1 MLKKY
6 GLIGY
11 PLTHSF
17 SKGYFSEKFEKE
29 GIENAVYDTYP
40 LEKINDFI
48 PLLRNNPSLVG
59 LNVTIPYKEAVIPYL
74 DELSAEA
81 KIIGAVNTIKIING
95 KKIGFNSDVVGF
107 EESLLKHLKP
117 IHNNALV
124 LGTGGA
130 AKAVWFV
137 LEKLNI
143 PYIKVSRTANENAI
157 AYKDVS
163 EDLIKNHL
171 LIINTTPL
179 GMSPNL
185 ETKPEIPYQALTRN
199 HFLYDLVYN
208 PPRTQFLEMGQKM
221 GATIQNGLPMLHGQA
236 ERSWEIWVGNE

>member
-11 PLTHSF
+11 PLSHSF
-17 SKGYFSEKFEKE
+17 SKGYFTEKFKKE
-29 GIENAVYDTYP
+29 GIENAAYETYP
-40 LEKINDFI
+40 LEKISDFTT
-48 PLLRNNPSLVG
+48 LLQNNPELVG
-59 LNVTIPYKEAVIPYL
+59 LNVTIPYKEAIIPYL
-74 DELSAEA
+74 DELSEEA
-81 KIIGAVNTIKIING
+81 KKIGAVNTIKIING
-95 KKIGFNSDVVGF
+95 KKIGYNSDVVGF
-107 EESLLKHLKP
+107 EKSLIQHLKHT
-117 IHNNALV
+117 HNKALV

-143 PYIKVSRTANENAI
+143 PYLKVSRTASENII
-157 AYKDVS
+157 AYDTIS
-163 EDLIKNHL
+163 IDLVKEYP

-179 GMSPNL
+179 GMSPKL
-185 ETKPEIPYQALTRN
+185 ETKPDIPYQALTKN

-208 PPRTQFLEMGQKM
+208 PQTTLFLEMGQKM

-236 ERSWEIWVGNE
+236 ERSWELWNT

>member
-11 PLTHSF
+11 PLSHSF
-17 SKGYFSEKFEKE
+17 SKGYFTEKFKKE
-29 GIENAVYDTYP
+29 GIENAAYETYP
-40 LEKINDFI
+40 LEKISDFTT
-48 PLLRNNPSLVG
+48 LLQNNPELVG
-59 LNVTIPYKEAVIPYL
+59 LNVTIPYKEAIIPYL
-74 DELSAEA
+74 DELSEEA
-81 KIIGAVNTIKIING
+81 KKIGAVNTIKIING
-95 KKIGFNSDVVGF
+95 KKIGYNSDVVGF
-107 EESLLKHLKP
+107 EKSLIQHLKP
-117 IHNNALV
+117 THNKALV

-143 PYIKVSRTANENAI
+143 PYLKVSRTASENII
-157 AYKDVS
+157 AYDTIS
-163 EDLIKNHL
+163 IDLVKKYP

-179 GMSPNL
+179 GMSPKL
-185 ETKPEIPYQALTRN
+185 ETKPDIPYQALTKN

-208 PPRTQFLEMGQKM
+208 PQTTLFLEMGQKM

-236 ERSWEIWVGNE
+236 ERSWELWREK

>member
-17 SKGYFSEKFEKE
+17 SKGYFAEKFKKE

-208 PPRTQFLEMGQKM
+208 PPTTQFLEMGQKM

>member
-11 PLTHSF
+11 PLSHSF
-17 SKGYFSEKFEKE
+17 SKGYFTEKFKKE
-29 GIENAVYDTYP
+29 GIKNAAYETYP
-40 LEKINDFI
+40 LEKISDFTT
-48 PLLRNNPSLVG
+48 LLQNNHELVG
-59 LNVTIPYKEAVIPYL
+59 LNVTIPYKEAIIPYL
-74 DELSAEA
+74 DELSEEA
-81 KIIGAVNTIKIING
+81 KKIGAVNTIKIING
-95 KKIGFNSDVVGF
+95 KKIGYNSDVVGF
-107 EESLLKHLKP
+107 EKSLLQHLKP
-117 IHNNALV
+117 THNKALV

-143 PYIKVSRTANENAI
+143 PYLKVSRTASENII
-157 AYKDVS
+157 AYDTIS
-163 EDLIKNHL
+163 IDLVKEYP

-179 GMSPNL
+179 GMSPKL
-185 ETKPEIPYQALTRN
+185 ETKPDIPYQALTKN

-208 PPRTQFLEMGQKM
+208 PQTTLFLEMGQKM

-236 ERSWEIWVGNE
+236 ERSWELWNT

>member
-11 PLTHSF
+11 PLSHSF
-17 SKGYFSEKFEKE
+17 SKGYFTEKFKKE
-29 GIENAVYDTYP
+29 GIENAAYETYP
-40 LEKINDFI
+40 LEKISDFTT
-48 PLLRNNPSLVG
+48 LLQNNPELVG
-59 LNVTIPYKEAVIPYL
+59 LNVTIPYKEAIIPYL
-74 DELSAEA
+74 DELSEEA
-81 KIIGAVNTIKIING
+81 KKIGAVNTIKIING
-95 KKIGFNSDVVGF
+95 KKIGYNSDVVGF
-107 EESLLKHLKP
+107 EKSLLQHLKP
-117 IHNNALV
+117 THNKALV

-143 PYIKVSRTANENAI
+143 PYLKVSRTASENII
-157 AYKDVS
+157 AYDTIS
-163 EDLIKNHL
+163 IDLVKEYP

-179 GMSPNL
+179 GMSPKL
-185 ETKPEIPYQALTRN
+185 ETKPDIPYQALTKN

-208 PPRTQFLEMGQKM
+208 PQTTLFLEMGQKM

-236 ERSWEIWVGNE
+236 ERSWELWNT

>member
-11 PLTHSF
+11 PLSHSF
-17 SKGYFSEKFEKE
+17 SKGYFTEKFKKE
-29 GIENAVYDTYP
+29 GIENAAYETYP
-40 LEKINDFI
+40 LEKISDFTT
-48 PLLRNNPSLVG
+48 LLQNNPELVG
-59 LNVTIPYKEAVIPYL
+59 LNVTIPYKEAIIPYL
-74 DELSAEA
+74 DELSEEA
-81 KIIGAVNTIKIING
+81 KKIGAVNTIKIING
-95 KKIGFNSDVVGF
+95 KKIGYNSDVVGF
-107 EESLLKHLKP
+107 EKSLIQHLKP
-117 IHNNALV
+117 THNKALV

-143 PYIKVSRTANENAI
+143 PYLKVSRTASENII
-157 AYKDVS
+157 AYDTIS
-163 EDLIKNHL
+163 IDLVKEYP

-179 GMSPNL
+179 GMSPKL
-185 ETKPEIPYQALTRN
+185 ETKPDIPYQALTKN

-208 PPRTQFLEMGQKM
+208 PQTTLFLEMGQKM

-236 ERSWEIWVGNE
+236 ERSWELWREK

>member
-11 PLTHSF
+11 PLSHSF
-17 SKGYFSEKFEKE
+17 SKGYFTEKFKKE
-29 GIENAVYDTYP
+29 GIKNAAYETYP
-40 LEKINDFI
+40 LEKISDFTT
-48 PLLRNNPSLVG
+48 LLQNNPELVG
-59 LNVTIPYKEAVIPYL
+59 LNVTIPYKEAIIPYL
-74 DELSAEA
+74 DELSEEA
-81 KIIGAVNTIKIING
+81 KKIGAVNTIKIING
-95 KKIGFNSDVVGF
+95 KKIGYNSDVVGF
-107 EESLLKHLKP
+107 EKSLIQHLKP
-117 IHNNALV
+117 THNKALV

-143 PYIKVSRTANENAI
+143 PYLKVSRTASENII
-157 AYKDVS
+157 AYDTIS
-163 EDLIKNHL
+163 IDLVKEYP

-179 GMSPNL
+179 GMSPKL
-185 ETKPEIPYQALTRN
+185 ESKPDIPYQALTKN

-208 PPRTQFLEMGQKM
+208 PQTTLFLEMGQKM

-236 ERSWEIWVGNE
+236 ERSWELWNT

>member
-11 PLTHSF
+11 PLSHTF
-17 SKGYFSEKFEKE
+17 SKGYFTEKFKKE
-29 GIENAVYDTYP
+29 GIENAAYETYP
-40 LEKINDFI
+40 LEKISDFTT
-48 PLLRNNPSLVG
+48 LLQNNPELVG
-59 LNVTIPYKEAVIPYL
+59 LNVTIPYKEAIIPYL
-74 DELSAEA
+74 DELSEEA
-81 KIIGAVNTIKIING
+81 KKIGAVNTIKIING
-95 KKIGFNSDVVGF
+95 KKIGYNSDVVGF
-107 EESLLKHLKP
+107 EKSLIQHLKP
-117 IHNNALV
+117 THNKALV

-143 PYIKVSRTANENAI
+143 PYLKVSRTASENII
-157 AYKDVS
+157 AYDTIS
-163 EDLIKNHL
+163 IDLVKEYP

-179 GMSPNL
+179 GMSPKL
-185 ETKPEIPYQALTRN
+185 ESKPDIPYQALTKN

-208 PPRTQFLEMGQKM
+208 PQTTLFLEMGQKM

-236 ERSWEIWVGNE
+236 ERSWELWREK

>member
-11 PLTHSF
+11 PLSHSF
-17 SKGYFSEKFEKE
+17 SKGYFTEKFKKE
-29 GIENAVYDTYP
+29 GIKNAAYETYP
-40 LEKINDFI
+40 LEKISDFTT
-48 PLLRNNPSLVG
+48 LLQNNPELVG
-59 LNVTIPYKEAVIPYL
+59 LNVTIPYKEAIIPYL
-74 DELSAEA
+74 DELSEEA
-81 KIIGAVNTIKIING
+81 KKIGAVNTIKIING
-95 KKIGFNSDVVGF
+95 KKIGYNSDVVGF
-107 EESLLKHLKP
+107 EKSLIQHLKP
-117 IHNNALV
+117 THNKALV

-143 PYIKVSRTANENAI
+143 PYLKVSRTASENII
-157 AYKDVS
+157 AYDTIS
-163 EDLIKNHL
+163 IDLVKEYP

-179 GMSPNL
+179 GMSPKL
-185 ETKPEIPYQALTRN
+185 ETKPDIPYQALTKN

-208 PPRTQFLEMGQKM
+208 PQTTLFLEMGQKM

-236 ERSWEIWVGNE
+236 ERSWELWREK

>member
-11 PLTHSF
+11 PLSHSF
-17 SKGYFSEKFEKE
+17 SKGYFTEKFKKE
-29 GIENAVYDTYP
+29 GIKNAAYETYP
-40 LEKINDFI
+40 LEKISDFTT
-48 PLLRNNPSLVG
+48 LLQNNPELVG
-59 LNVTIPYKEAVIPYL
+59 LNVTIPYKEAIIPYL
-74 DELSAEA
+74 DELSEEA
-81 KIIGAVNTIKIING
+81 KKIGAVNTIKIING
-95 KKIGFNSDVVGF
+95 KKIGYNSDVVGF
-107 EESLLKHLKP
+107 EKSLIQHLKP
-117 IHNNALV
+117 THNKALV

-143 PYIKVSRTANENAI
+143 PYLKVSRTASENII
-157 AYKDVS
+157 AYDTIS
-163 EDLIKNHL
+163 IDLVKEYP

-179 GMSPNL
+179 GMSPKL
-185 ETKPEIPYQALTRN
+185 ETKPDIPYQALTKN

-208 PPRTQFLEMGQKM
+208 PQTTLFLEMGQKM

-236 ERSWEIWVGNE
+236 ERSWELWNT

>member
-11 PLTHSF
+11 PLSHSF
-17 SKGYFSEKFEKE
+17 SKGYFTEKFKKE
-29 GIENAVYDTYP
+29 GIKNAAYETYP
-40 LEKINDFI
+40 LEKISDFTT
-48 PLLRNNPSLVG
+48 LLQNNPELVG
-59 LNVTIPYKEAVIPYL
+59 LNVTIPYKEAIIPYL
-74 DELSAEA
+74 DELSEEA
-81 KIIGAVNTIKIING
+81 KKIGAVNTIKIING
-95 KKIGFNSDVVGF
+95 KKIGYNSDVVGF
-107 EESLLKHLKP
+107 EKSLIQHLKP
-117 IHNNALV
+117 THNKALV

-143 PYIKVSRTANENAI
+143 PYLKVSRTASENII
-157 AYKDVS
+157 AYDTIS
-163 EDLIKNHL
+163 IDLVKKYP

-179 GMSPNL
+179 GMSPKL
-185 ETKPEIPYQALTRN
+185 ETKPDIPYQALTKN

-208 PPRTQFLEMGQKM
+208 PQTTLFLEMGQKM

-236 ERSWEIWVGNE
+236 ERSWELWNT

>member
-11 PLTHSF
+11 PLSHSF
-17 SKGYFSEKFEKE
+17 SKGYFTEKFKKE
-29 GIENAVYDTYP
+29 GIENAAYETYP
-40 LEKINDFI
+40 LEKISDFTT
-48 PLLRNNPSLVG
+48 LLQNNPELVG
-59 LNVTIPYKEAVIPYL
+59 LNVTIPYKEAIIPYL
-74 DELSAEA
+74 DELSEEA
-81 KIIGAVNTIKIING
+81 KKIGAVNTIKIING
-95 KKIGFNSDVVGF
+95 KKIGYNSDVVGF
-107 EESLLKHLKP
+107 EKSLIQHLKP
-117 IHNNALV
+117 THNKALV

-143 PYIKVSRTANENAI
+143 PYLKVSRTASENII
-157 AYKDVS
+157 AYDTIS
-163 EDLIKNHL
+163 IDLVKKYP

-179 GMSPNL
+179 GMSPKL
-185 ETKPEIPYQALTRN
+185 ETKPDIPYQALTKN

-208 PPRTQFLEMGQKM
+208 PQTTLFLEMGQKM

-236 ERSWEIWVGNE
+236 ERSWELWNT

>member
-11 PLTHSF
+11 PLSHSF
-17 SKGYFSEKFEKE
+17 SKGYFTEKFKKE
-29 GIENAVYDTYP
+29 GIKNAAYETYP
-40 LEKINDFI
+40 LEKISDFTT
-48 PLLRNNPSLVG
+48 LLQNNHELVG
-59 LNVTIPYKEAVIPYL
+59 LNVTIPYKEAIIPYL
-74 DELSAEA
+74 DELSEEA
-81 KIIGAVNTIKIING
+81 KKIGAVNTIKIING
-95 KKIGFNSDVVGF
+95 KKIGYNSDVVGF
-107 EESLLKHLKP
+107 EKSLIQHLKP
-117 IHNNALV
+117 THNKALV

-143 PYIKVSRTANENAI
+143 PYLKVSRTASENII
-157 AYKDVS
+157 AYDTIS
-163 EDLIKNHL
+163 IDLVKEYP

-179 GMSPNL
+179 GMSPKL
-185 ETKPEIPYQALTRN
+185 ETKPDIPYQALTKN

-208 PPRTQFLEMGQKM
+208 PQTTLFLEMGQKM

-236 ERSWEIWVGNE
+236 ERSWELWREK

>member
-11 PLTHSF
+11 PLSHSF
-17 SKGYFSEKFEKE
+17 SKGYFTEKFKKE
-29 GIENAVYDTYP
+29 GIKNAAYETYP
-40 LEKINDFI
+40 LEKISDFTT
-48 PLLRNNPSLVG
+48 LLQNNPELVG
-59 LNVTIPYKEAVIPYL
+59 LNVTIPYKEAIIPYL
-74 DELSAEA
+74 DELSEEA
-81 KIIGAVNTIKIING
+81 KKIGAVNTIKIING
-95 KKIGFNSDVVGF
+95 KKIGYNSDVVGF
-107 EESLLKHLKP
+107 EKSLIQHLKP
-117 IHNNALV
+117 THNKALV

-143 PYIKVSRTANENAI
+143 PYLKVSRTASENII
-157 AYKDVS
+157 AYDTIS
-163 EDLIKNHL
+163 IDLVKKYP

-179 GMSPNL
+179 GMSPKL
-185 ETKPEIPYQALTRN
+185 ETKPDIPYQALTKN

-208 PPRTQFLEMGQKM
+208 PQTTLFLEMGQKM

-236 ERSWEIWVGNE
+236 ERSWELWREK

>member
-11 PLTHSF
+11 PLSHSF
-17 SKGYFSEKFEKE
+17 SKGYFTEKFKKE
-29 GIENAVYDTYP
+29 GIENAAYETYP
-40 LEKINDFI
+40 LEKISDFTT
-48 PLLRNNPSLVG
+48 LLQNNPELVG
-59 LNVTIPYKEAVIPYL
+59 LNVTIPYKEAIIPYL
-74 DELSAEA
+74 DELSEEA
-81 KIIGAVNTIKIING
+81 KKIGAVNTIKIING
-95 KKIGFNSDVVGF
+95 KKIGYNSDVVGF
-107 EESLLKHLKP
+107 EKSLIQHLKP
-117 IHNNALV
+117 THNKALV

-143 PYIKVSRTANENAI
+143 PYLKVSRTASENII
-157 AYKDVS
+157 AYDTIS
-163 EDLIKNHL
+163 IDLVKEYP

-179 GMSPNL
+179 GMSPKL
-185 ETKPEIPYQALTRN
+185 ETKPDIPYQALTKN

-208 PPRTQFLEMGQKM
+208 PQTTLFLEMGQKM

-236 ERSWEIWVGNE
+236 ERSWELWNT

>member
-17 SKGYFSEKFEKE
+17 SKGYFAEKFKKE

-48 PLLRNNPSLVG
+48 PLLRNNPSLAG

>member
-11 PLTHSF
+11 PISHSF
-17 SKGYFSEKFEKE
+17 SKGYFTEKFKKE
-29 GIENAVYDTYP
+29 GIENAAYETYP
-40 LEKINDFI
+40 LEKISDFTT
-48 PLLRNNPSLVG
+48 LLQNNPELVG
-59 LNVTIPYKEAVIPYL
+59 LNVTIPYKEAIIPYL
-74 DELSAEA
+74 DELSEEA
-81 KIIGAVNTIKIING
+81 KKIGAVNTIKIING
-95 KKIGFNSDVVGF
+95 KKIGYNSDVVGF
-107 EESLLKHLKP
+107 EKSLIQHLKP
-117 IHNNALV
+117 THNKALV

-143 PYIKVSRTANENAI
+143 PYLKVSRTASENII
-157 AYKDVS
+157 AYDTIS
-163 EDLIKNHL
+163 IDLVKEYP

-179 GMSPNL
+179 GMSPKL
-185 ETKPEIPYQALTRN
+185 ETKPDIPYQALTKN

-208 PPRTQFLEMGQKM
+208 PQTTLFLEMGQKM

-236 ERSWEIWVGNE
+236 ERSWELWNT